1 MAKTEGKVEAACG
14 CGHDHEPKQEHVHED
29 VQGHDRK
36 HDDGRGHESCSHD
49 HEYRHQHVLED
60 KHEHGHEDKHEDMHE
75 PILTHGDADTD
86 AIRQT
91 LPLTGLHCA
100 DCAMKLEK
108 VVAAMSGVTRV
119 EVSLAHSTMSLNYQP
134 TRSSY
139 RDIVRKIRQ
148 IGYDVVEPQDAV
160 ARKGRR
166 QSAGT
171 ENGSAAQSLIG
182 FWRSHRK
189 ARTTAFAGLLFVA
202 AWVLSLAAPAADI
215 ATDIGYALA
224 IAIGGFA
231 IARSGIAALASRVV
245 GMEMLMT
252 IAVAGAAAIGE
263 WQEGAAVVVLFN
275 LGETLE
281 ALTMDRTRRSI
292 RSLMDLSPAEA
303 TVVRGGEE
311 LRLAVA
317 EIAVGDR
324 LLLKPGEKIAMD
336 GRIAVGRSF
345 VNQAPITGESEP
357 VEKQAG
363 DEVFAGTINQ
373 HGSLEVDVTRVAA
386 DSTLSRI
393 IRMVEEAQ
401 AQKAPTQRFVDR
413 FAQYYTP
420 TVVLLAVAIFAVP
433 VLLFQQAWEPWFY
446 RALMLLV
453 VSCPCALLI
462 STPVTVIAA
471 IGHAAKAGI
480 LIKGGAYLERLGKV
494 TAVAFDKTGTLTE
507 GHPSIVAVAPFG
519 GHSREELLRLAA
531 GVEALSEHPTA
542 EAVVRLAREEGLA
555 FAAGREFVAYAG
567 RGAKAEVGGA
577 AVWIGNTRWV
587 EAELG
592 LAIPAAGRELI
603 RRWEEE
609 GRTVMVLGTADG
621 ALGALAAADPIRA
634 SSREAIARLSHIG
647 VAGIVMLTGDN
658 EGAARRVAAAAG
670 GIGWR
675 AQLLPQDK
683 LAAVR
688 GLMQQGDVVAM
699 VGDGINDA
707 PALAVADVGVAMGAA
722 GTGVALETAD
732 VALMADDLGKLPYAI
747 RLGRRALGVI
757 RQNIA
762 FSLLVK
768 AIFIALI
775 FAGKSTLW
783 LAVLADTGA
792 SLIVIANGMRLLRTR
807 KAGSQQAHWH
817 AGENISA

>member
-1 MAKTEGKVEAACG
+1 M
-14 CGHDHEPKQEHVHED
+14 HED
-29 VQGHDRK
+29 EQGHVYTNV
-36 HDDGRGHESCSHD
+36 DDGA
-49 HEYRHQHVLED
+49 
-60 KHEHGHEDKHEDMHE
+60 
-75 PILTHGDADTD
+75 GDTT
-86 AIRQT
+86 RQT
-91 LPLTGLHCA
+91 LPLAGLHCA

-119 EVSLAHSTMSLNYQP
+119 EVSLARSTMSLSYRP
-134 TRSSY
+134 SLSSY

-148 IGYDVVEPQDAV
+148 IGYDVTPPQDETHSGNQLRSDGV
-160 ARKGRR
+160 AD
-166 QSAGT
+166 
-171 ENGSAAQSLIG
+171 GSAIRPLLD
-182 FWRSHRK
+182 FWRSNRK
-189 ARTTAFAGLLFVA
+189 ARTTTFAGLLFIA
-202 AWVLSLAAPAADI
+202 AWVLSLATPPAEI
-215 ATDIGYALA
+215 AADIGYALA
-224 IAIGGFA
+224 IAIGGYA

-252 IAVAGAAAIGE
+252 IAVAGAVAIGE

-292 RSLMDLSPAEA
+292 RSLMDMSPAEA
-303 TVVRGGEE
+303 TVLRGGEE

-324 LLLKPGEKIAMD
+324 LLVKPGEKIAMD
-336 GRIAVGRSF
+336 GRIVEGRSF

-357 VEKQAG
+357 AEKQTG

-373 HGSLEVDVTRVAA
+373 HGSLEVEVTRVAA

-401 AQKAPTQRFVDR
+401 AQQAPTQRFVDR

-420 TVVLLAVAIFAVP
+420 AVVLLAVAIFAVP
-433 VLLFQQAWEPWFY
+433 TLLLQQAWEPWFY

-507 GHPSIVAVAPFG
+507 GSPSIVAVAPFG
-519 GHSREELLRLAA
+519 GQSREELLRLAA
-531 GVEALSEHPTA
+531 GVEVLSEHPTA
-542 EAVVRLAREEGLA
+542 KAVVRLAREEGVVIA
-555 FAAGREFVAYAG
+555 TGGEFAAFAG
-567 RGAKAEVGGA
+567 RGAKAKVGGA
-577 AVWIGNTRWV
+577 EAWIGSPRWV

-592 LAIPAAGRELI
+592 IAIPAAGRELI
-603 RRWEEE
+603 SRWEEE
-609 GRTVMVLGTADG
+609 GCTVMAVGTAEG
-621 ALGALAAADPIRA
+621 AIGALAAADPIRA
-634 SSREAIARLSHIG
+634 SSREAIARLSQAG
-647 VAGIVMLTGDN
+647 VAHIVMLTGDN
-658 EGAARRVAAAAG
+658 EGAARRVAAASG
-670 GIGWR
+670 GIGWH

-683 LAAVR
+683 LAEVR
-688 GLMQQGDVVAM
+688 SLVQQGDVVAM

-747 RLGRRALGVI
+747 RLGRRALRVI

-768 AIFIALI
+768 AVFIALI
-775 FAGKSTLW
+775 FAGYSTLW

-807 KAGSQQAHWH
+807 KADIQQAHWPPN
-817 AGENISA
+817 ATITRTQSR

>member
-1 MAKTEGKVEAACG
+1 
-14 CGHDHEPKQEHVHED
+14 
-29 VQGHDRK
+29 VQ
-36 HDDGRGHESCSHD
+36 
-49 HEYRHQHVLED
+49 ED
-60 KHEHGHEDKHEDMHE
+60 KHEHIH
-75 PILTHGDADTD
+75 THGEESMGDTT
-86 AIRQT
+86 RQT
-91 LPLTGLHCA
+91 LPLSGLHCA

-108 VVAAMSGVTRV
+108 VVAGMNGVARV
-119 EVSLAHSTMSLNYQP
+119 EVSLARSTMSLSYRP
-134 TRSSY
+134 SLSSY
-139 RDIVRKIRQ
+139 QDIVRKIRQ
-148 IGYDVVEPQDAV
+148 IGYDVAPPQDAG
-160 ARKGRR
+160 AHDGKRR
-166 QSAGT
+166 SEYEESSTIRQM
-171 ENGSAAQSLIG
+171 LK
-182 FWRSHRK
+182 FWRSNRK
-189 ARTTAFAGLLFVA
+189 ARTTAFAGLLFIA
-202 AWVLSLAAPAADI
+202 AWFLSLAAPSAGTVA
-215 ATDIGYALA
+215 DIGYAMA
-224 IAIGGFA
+224 IVIGGYA
-231 IARSGIAALASRVV
+231 IARSGFAALASRVV

-281 ALTMDRTRRSI
+281 AFTMDRTRRSI
-292 RSLMDLSPAEA
+292 RSLMDLSPVEA
-303 TVVRGGEE
+303 TVLKGGEE
-311 LRLAVA
+311 IRLAVGDVV
-317 EIAVGDR
+317 VGDR
-324 LLLKPGEKIAMD
+324 LLVKPGEKIAMD
-336 GRIAVGRSF
+336 GRISVGRSF

-357 VEKQAG
+357 VEKRQG

-373 HGSLEVDVTRVAA
+373 HGSLEVEVTQVAA

-420 TVVLLAVAIFAVP
+420 AVVLLAVVIFAVP
-433 VLLFQQAWEPWFY
+433 TLLFQQAWEPWFY

-480 LIKGGAYLERLGKV
+480 LIKGGAHLERLGKV

-507 GHPSIVAVAPFG
+507 GRPSIVAAVPFG

-531 GVEALSEHPTA
+531 SVEVLSEHPTA
-542 EAVVRLAREEGLA
+542 EAVVRLAREEGVA
-555 FAAGREFVAYAG
+555 FAAGREFAAYAG
-567 RGAKAEVGGA
+567 RGAKADVGEA
-577 AVWIGNTRWV
+577 AVWIGSSRWF

-603 RRWEEE
+603 NRWEEE
-609 GRTVMVLGTADG
+609 GRTVMVLGTAAG
-621 ALGALAAADPIRA
+621 AIGALAAADPIRA
-634 SSREAIARLSHIG
+634 SSREAIARLSQVG

-757 RQNIA
+757 RQNIV

-768 AIFIALI
+768 AVFIALI

-807 KAGSQQAHWH
+807 KADTQQAHWQPN
-817 AGENISA
+817 ATITETQNR